1 MTEDVTIQEATT
13 DELLKKLVDIAEKQ
27 AKFLDLINGKL
38 TFFVIIA
45 VLGIIGSILA
55 TCGALF

>member
-13 DELLKKLVDIAEKQ
+13 DELLIKLVDIAEKQ